1 MKIARRYDKENAK
14 RRILSVCVRLFI
26 EKGYSR
32 TTNAEI
38 LRLADVTNGT
48 FYNIFHSKDGIL
60 LELTEFMFSNQFGIA
75 NQLAGE
81 HADPILLYA
90 LETSI
95 QITLTEL
102 NENLREIYTEA
113 YTDPQVAEFIHR
125 KTAVELYR
133 IFGSYLPQCR
143 EADFFLVVITFG
155 AFSVIELATTRIM
168 RAYMTKQ
175 CDCYFTLKRKLKRFL
190 TMSLGAYNVPKE
202 KQEEVISQVLQM
214 DITAT
219 ANAVMQRLFAALE
232 MKYDFVLAEQ
242 Q

>member
-1 MKIARRYDKENAK
+1 MLKIARRYDKENAK

-143 EADFFLVVITFG
+143 EADFF
-155 AFSVIELATTRIM
+155 ELEIGTAGIM

-232 MKYDFVLAEQ
+232 MNYDFVLAEQ